1 MEFTLGIY
9 ESLEG
14 LIFLTHKAGHLVVV
28 RMNEIT
34 HIECLVRYQVQ
45 R

>member
-14 LIFLTHKAGHLVVV
+14 LIFLTHKMGHLVFV

-34 HIECLVRYQVQ
+34 HIECLVQYQVQ